1 MEHAAQ
7 EYKIVIVKIGFLLMK
22 NSGRSVQYVL
32 LALGIEPW
40 VECHDQY
47 MYCFF

>member
-7 EYKIVIVKIGFLLMK
+7 EYKIVIDKIGLHLMK
-22 NSGRSVQYVL
+22 SSGRSVQYVL
-32 LALGIEPW
+32 LALWIEPW

-47 MYCFF
+47 YLF